1 LIPSK
6 KESFSNFGVFN
17 SIFFF
22 QIIVGHLNIFM
33 HRNPEPKMKTKEE
46 KKKPINKNPTPG
58 LPARQIIQIFIFL
71 GGGCWWAARFSR

>member
-1 LIPSK
+1 
-6 KESFSNFGVFN
+6 
-17 SIFFF
+17 
-22 QIIVGHLNIFM
+22 
-33 HRNPEPKMKTKEE
+33 MKTKEE